1 MLAQFTAALPH
12 FLAYFGAALALAVV
26 FLFLYSRFT
35 PHREFELIGEGNAAA
50 ATQLGGTFLG
60 FAVPMALVI
69 GNAVSIPDMLLWGA
83 VAAVVQLLVFV
94 AISRILFKA
103 ISDRI
108 AEGCMASGLFVGSMG
123 LGVGILQAACM
134 VP

>member
-26 FLFLYSRFT
+26 LLFVYSRFT
-35 PHREFELIGEGNAAA
+35 PQRELDLIGEGNAAA

-69 GNAVSIPDMLLWGA
+69 GNAVSIPDMLLW
-83 VAAVVQLLVFV
+83 
-94 AISRILFKA
+94 
-103 ISDRI
+103 
-108 AEGCMASGLFVGSMG
+108 
-123 LGVGILQAACM
+123 
-134 VP
+134 